1 MKAVIIA
8 AGEGVRM
15 RPLTYTRSKV
25 MLPIANKPILEHLL
39 LEAKKAGFAEFIFVV
54 GYFEKKIREY
64 FGDGRSWGLKIE
76 YVTQKKQLGTA
87 HALKMTRDPLTE
99 SFLLLN
105 GDAPISAED
114 IAKVLK
120 CEKPCMALQA
130 VNNPQDLGVAE
141 VANGKVKYIHEKLDK
156 PPSNL
161 ANAGV
166 YLLDAAIFPVIDKL
180 EPSPRGE
187 YEITGALQAFIEQGN
202 DIAYEEIA
210 SWQNLS
216 YPWDLLKANRL
227 LLDSLSEEIL
237 GKMEQ
242 VHVTG
247 LLRLGNNSVVKSN
260 TYIEGPVI
268 IGENC
273 SIGPNCYLRPGTV
286 IGNNCHVGSFVEIK
300 NSIIM
305 DNTKVPHL
313 NYIGDSIIGQG
324 CNFGAGTKIAN
335 LRLDEKEIIVKN
347 IPTGTRKLG
356 AIIGDNVK
364 TGINANINVASFI
377 GNDTF
382 IGPGALVSG
391 EVQPYSRIY

>member
-25 MLPIANKPILEHLL
+25 MLPLANKPIMEHLL
-39 LEAKKAGFAEFIFVV
+39 LGAKKAGLKDFIFVV

-64 FGDGRSWGLKIE
+64 FGDGHNWGVRIE

-87 HALKMTRDPLTE
+87 HALKMTRDFLTE
-99 SFLLLN
+99 SFVLLN
-105 GDAPISAED
+105 GDGPIEAGD
-114 IAKVLK
+114 VLK
-120 CEKPCMALQA
+120 ITKHEGPCMALQA
-130 VNNPQDLGVAE
+130 VKNAQDLGVAE
-141 VANGKVKYIHEKLDK
+141 VANGKVKHIHEKLDK

-161 ANAGV
+161 ANAGL
-166 YLLDAAIFPVIDKL
+166 YLLNASIFPVIEKL

-187 YEITGALQAFIEQGN
+187 YEITGALQAFIDQGN
-202 DIAYEEIA
+202 DMAYEEIS

-216 YPWDLLKANRL
+216 YPWDLLRVNRI
-227 LLDSLSEEIL
+227 LLDSLTADVQ

-242 VHVTG
+242 VHVSG
-247 LLRLGNNSVVKSN
+247 SLKLGCNSVIKSGA
-260 TYIEGPVI
+260 YIEGPVV

-273 SIGPNCYLRPGTV
+273 TIGPNCYLRPGTV

-313 NYIGDSIIGQG
+313 NYIGDSVIGQG

-335 LRLDEKEIIVKN
+335 LRLDEKEIIVKD
-347 IPTGTRKLG
+347 IPTGSRKLG

-391 EVQPYSRIY
+391 EVLPYSRIY